1 MASLPKID
9 SPTRQPIPFAPTV
22 LRPPRF
28 RMALAFGLAT
38 LQHGYHSDSTATI
51 PAAASSPSL
60 ALAHNSESADGVT
73 YRGLTAFASLSL
85 AVSGCNSLTPYYL
98 LCPYPTRPSAPAS
111 LSLCHLHHPR

>member
-1 MASLPKID
+1 MFLTIVSLPREQFMASLPKID

-85 AVSGCNSLTPYYL
+85 AVSEGLSCFWK
-98 LCPYPTRPSAPAS
+98 AP
-111 LSLCHLHHPR
+111 LHNC

>member
-85 AVSGCNSLTPYYL
+85 AVSVG
-98 LCPYPTRPSAPAS
+98 AS
-111 LSLCHLHHPR
+111 SIADSS